1 MNHIALALVIALLWG
16 SQPILN
22 RQLMGK
28 YDPATIMLFSSV
40 IYTILVMA
48 LCFRNSSRV
57 GEDLGKLTRK
67 DLLILVGL
75 PVVTIFFANLIYF
88 HVLKN
93 HKTSVISAIMYSAPA
108 FTLAIA
114 YLFYKE
120 KLSPSALLGIGAILA
135 GLFLLAR

>member
-1 MNHIALALVIALLWG
+1 MNHIVLALVIALLWG
-16 SQPILN
+16 SQPVLHK
-22 RQLMGK
+22 QLVNK

-48 LCFRNSSRV
+48 LCFRNSCKV

-75 PVVTIFFANLIYF
+75 PVFTIFFANIIYY

-93 HKTSVISAIMYSAPA
+93 HKTSVISAIIYSAPA
-108 FTLAIA
+108 FTLVIA

-120 KLSPSALLGIGAILA
+120 KLSTSALLGIGAILA
-135 GLFLLAR
+135 GLFLLAK

>member
-1 MNHIALALVIALLWG
+1 MNHIVLALVIALLWG
-16 SQPILN
+16 SQPVLHK
-22 RQLMGK
+22 QLVSK

-40 IYTILVMA
+40 IYVSLVLT

-67 DLLILVGL
+67 DILILVGL
-75 PVVTIFFANLIYF
+75 PVVTIFFANIIYF

-93 HKTSVISAIMYSAPA
+93 HKTSVISAVIYSAPA
-108 FTLAIA
+108 FTLVIA

-120 KLSPSALLGIGAILA
+120 KLSTSALLGIIAILA
-135 GLFLLAR
+135 GLFLLAK